1 MKVIE
6 LKSRDIE
13 QVKINNTIIEVNKA
27 DQTFYYKLVSWLA
40 ELVEKVA
47 GELESASGMAAM
59 ALLNKANIDCKNKF
73 IELFGKDKWV
83 EIFEIGDESELPYFL
98 IYIKIIMG
106 LVQIYDE
113 YINEKTESII
123 NKYNA
128 NRVGSSI

>member
-1 MKVIE
+1 MRVIE
-6 LKSRDIE
+6 LKSKDIE

-27 DQTFYYKLVSWLA
+27 DLTFYYKLVNWLA
-40 ELVEKVA
+40 ELTKIA
-47 GELESASGMAAM
+47 GELENASGIDAVD
-59 ALLNKANIDCKNKF
+59 LLNKANIDCKNKF
-73 IELFGKDKWV
+73 VELFGKDKWI

-98 IYIKIIMG
+98 IYIKVIFG
-106 LVQIYDE
+106 LVPIYDE

>member
-1 MKVIE
+1 MRVIE
-6 LKSRDIE
+6 LKSKDIE

-40 ELVEKVA
+40 ELVKVA

-83 EIFEIGDESELPYFL
+83 EIFEIDDESELPYFL
-98 IYIKIIMG
+98 IYIKVIMG
-106 LVQIYDE
+106 LVPIYNE